1 MGNTFMKKAT
11 AVYITAL
18 IAIILLVY
26 YYLETGGI
34 LDIIPKEA
42 ENALI
47 FLPIIVI
54 IMIGAVL
61 LVPFFFAMKGP
72 FEERKDT
79 ILSKVKEK

>member
-1 MGNTFMKKAT
+1 MKKST
-11 AVYITAL
+11 AVYIIAL
-18 IAIILLVY
+18 VAVVMLVY

-34 LDIIPKEA
+34 LNIIPQQA

-47 FLPIIVI
+47 FVPIAVIVLVA
-54 IMIGAVL
+54 AVL

-79 ILSKVKEK
+79 ILSKVKER